1 MQLYVGDLPS
11 TMTEED
17 VRTLF
22 EAYGPLV
29 DVHVV
34 RDHRTGR
41 SHSFGFVRYA
51 DAQHAR
57 NAIAA
62 FGSPDAGG
70 RSLALDVR
78 DVFEGAYDAGATG
91 AAILRGTEAPAD

>member
-1 MQLYVGDLPS
+1 MQVYVGDLPS

-22 EAYGPLV
+22 ETFGPV
-29 DVHVV
+29 EDVHVV

-41 SHSFGFVRYA
+41 SLSFGFVRYA

-57 NAIAA
+57 AAIAA
-62 FGSPDAGG
+62 FGRPAADG

-78 DVFEGAYDAGATG
+78 DVIESAYDAGATG